1 MSLSVAD
8 ARRLALSWQL
18 ALRAQRKS
26 PQTLKSYGEGVR
38 QYLDWCTHHDVEPLV
53 RANLNT

>member
-1 MSLSVAD
+1 MTYRLSVVEAEH
-8 ARRLALSWQL
+8 LAQSWQL

-38 QYLDWCTHHDVEPLV
+38 Q
-53 RANLNT
+53 